1 MSETWHHSEIR
12 IAINDESQCSI
23 AKHLRF
29 DVLIYYTFI
38 TYSAGERIFK
48 IGEDLAKLQ
57 AKWLIVSY
65 APFALRLLSSKMQN
79 SLDKLLIVVVLI
91 GRLM

>member
-1 MSETWHHSEIR
+1 M
-12 IAINDESQCSI
+12 INDKSQDST
-23 AKHLRF
+23 AWHLSYDGLLRYKF
-29 DVLIYYTFI
+29 VNHC
-38 TYSAGERIFK
+38 AGERIFK
-48 IGEDLAKLQ
+48 IREYLAKLQ

-79 SLDKLLIVVVLI
+79 SLDKLNNLYGQKLLLIIVMLI